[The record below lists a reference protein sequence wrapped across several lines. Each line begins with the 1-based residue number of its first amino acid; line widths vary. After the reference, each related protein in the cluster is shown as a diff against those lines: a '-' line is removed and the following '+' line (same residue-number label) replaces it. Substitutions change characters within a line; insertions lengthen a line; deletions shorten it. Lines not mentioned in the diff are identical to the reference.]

1 MLGFFSSVMEFL
13 FAIGTFILNAVTGA
27 AKLISSLPKF
37 WSFLSD
43 TLVYIPSEISY
54 FIFMGLYIS
63 IVFLLL
69 KVVL

>member
-27 AKLISSLPKF
+27 GKLISSLPKF
-37 WSFLSD
+37 WGFLSD